1 MKPYADVSINLAQI
15 DKSYHYLVPEELDG
29 VLQPGCL
36 VAVPFG
42 KQVVQ
47 GVVLSFLDESDVEGI
62 LPIQAVLSEDTVLTE
77 TQLSLAKWM
86 ADAWYAPLGACV
98 NLMIPVGF
106 SRRADIVAT
115 LNAEKEFD
123 ESAFKPVQKRL
134 LKLLKERGP
143 LRGRQLDHAFGEI
156 EWRGSL
162 ESLHLAGL
170 VHTGNVLPPPG
181 IAPKTLRTAALSLP
195 PAAIEALTLEQ
206 LGKND
211 TTLQRRKKVLDL
223 LAQEAFPIDFFLIY
237 AETGASY
244 ARFEGACRSGLLHF
258 NETEV
263 WRDPL
268 EEIQV
273 KPDVIPTLTADQE
286 KVWQQIQPGLGLPD
300 QNPPYA
306 WVTVLEDRDLP
317 AGSRANA
324 GTGAPGADDGAGNCH
339 DPPNGTAVHG
349 ALPQPGWSLPLQ
361 ALRW

>member
-106 SRRADIVAT
+106 SRRAEIVAT

-123 ESAFKPVQKRL
+123 EGALKPVQKRL

-143 LRGRQLDHAFGEI
+143 LRGRQLDRAFGEI

-162 ESLHLAGL
+162 ESLRLAGL
-170 VHTGNVLPPPG
+170 VRTGNVLPPPG

-211 TTLQRRKKVLDL
+211 TTRQRRKKVLDL
-223 LAQEAFPIDFFLIY
+223 LAQQAFPIDFSWIY

-244 ARFEGACRSGLLHF
+244 ADLKVLAEAGLLHF

-273 KPDVIPTLTADQE
+273 KPDVIPTLT
-286 KVWQQIQPGLGLPD
+286 PD
-300 QNPPYA
+300 Q
-306 WVTVLEDRDLP
+306 
-317 AGSRANA
+317 
-324 GTGAPGADDGAGNCH
+324 
-339 DPPNGTAVHG
+339 
-349 ALPQPGWSLPLQ
+349 
-361 ALRW
+361 